1 MEQISKNMSK
11 AILIFINIIGF
22 ILFTILNINDVVI
35 THTAPKEIAIG
46 QEVEVNLIINK
57 NNFSGPGRLK
67 LDLSQADGIT
77 VKENMSDGSSFTFK
91 ENEVLFIWYD
101 LPSEKSIVISYT
113 IIALENTTGIKKI
126 AGDFS
131 FIKDNERK
139 QLEVPA
145 LIFKV
150 DSELL
155 AEENSKENNSSTSSV
170 RSIEKMGN
178 EYLITVKTT
187 IDNHKGFARIKEELP
202 MNFTAEAIETA
213 GSIFKNADGY
223 AKFIWTNLPDSN
235 SEIIVKYKITNNIGL
250 DTNFTISGVFS
261 SEKLISEGYN
271 SGIDIPETEY
281 VLYKEIISNTE
292 TDSIEADITLEE
304 DTKQDTLLELASN
317 NEENIVNSKDTEE
330 VINETISKVV
340 LDSTIDSFKN
350 VIEEEKVNKEVIK
363 EIAIEDEEVKVKK
376 EEVVK
381 AKKEEFI
388 KNIISA
394 KKVNNNVDYKVQI
407 LAGHRIISDKQVSNQ
422 FNYNGEYA
430 LETHNGWI
438 KYTVGANSKYS
449 DARDSRNKL
458 KNYNFPGP
466 FVTAYNYGA
475 RISVQEALILTS
487 QNWVP

>member
-1 MEQISKNMSK
+1 M
-11 AILIFINIIGF
+11 
-22 ILFTILNINDVVI
+22 
-35 THTAPKEIAIG
+35 
-46 QEVEVNLIINK
+46 
-57 NNFSGPGRLK
+57 
-67 LDLSQADGIT
+67 
-77 VKENMSDGSSFTFK
+77 
-91 ENEVLFIWYD
+91 LFIWYD

>member
-1 MEQISKNMSK
+1 MFK

-22 ILFTILNINDVVI
+22 LLFAILNINNVVI

-57 NNFSGPGRLK
+57 NNFSGPGRLR

-113 IIALENTTGIKKI
+113 IIAQENTSGMKKI

-131 FIKDNERK
+131 FINDNERK

-150 DSELL
+150 NPELV
-155 AEENSKENNSSTSSV
+155 AEENIKENNSSTSSV
-170 RSIEKMGN
+170 RSIEKLEN

-213 GSIFKNADGY
+213 ESFFKNSDGY

-271 SGIDIPETEY
+271 NGIEIPETEY
-281 VLYKEIISNTE
+281 VPFKEIIANTE
-292 TDSIEADITLEE
+292 TDSIKADITLQE
-304 DTKQDTLLELASN
+304 DIKQDTLLELASN
-317 NEENIVNSKDTEE
+317 NEENMVIPKDTEE
-330 VINETISKVV
+330 VINESITQIV

-350 VIEEEKVNKEVIK
+350 EIEIEE
-363 EIAIEDEEVKVKK
+363 EEVKVVEVKR
-376 EEVVK
+376 EEI
-381 AKKEEFI
+381 I
-388 KNIISA
+388 KNIIST

-422 FNYNGEYA
+422 FNYSGEYA

-438 KYTVGANSKYS
+438 KYTVGTNSKYS
-449 DARDSRNKL
+449 NARDSRNEL

-466 FVTAYNYGA
+466 FVTAYNYGK

>member
-1 MEQISKNMSK
+1 M
-11 AILIFINIIGF
+11 
-22 ILFTILNINDVVI
+22 VI

-113 IIALENTTGIKKI
+113 IIAQENTTGMKKI

-131 FIKDNERK
+131 FINDNERK

-150 DSELL
+150 DPELV
-155 AEENSKENNSSTSSV
+155 AEENSKVNNSSTSSV
-170 RSIEKMGN
+170 RSIEKLEN
-178 EYLITVKTT
+178 EYFITVKTT

-202 MNFTAEAIETA
+202 MNYTAEAIETA
-213 GSIFKNADGY
+213 GSVFKNADGY

>member
-1 MEQISKNMSK
+1 MVQRSKNMPK

-22 ILFTILNINDVVI
+22 LLFTILNINDVVI

-46 QEVEVNLIINK
+46 QEVEVNLIIDK
-57 NNFSGPGRLK
+57 NNFSGPGRLR
-67 LDLSQADGIT
+67 LDLSQADGIA

-113 IIALENTTGIKKI
+113 IIAQENTTGMKKI
-126 AGDFS
+126 SGDFS
-131 FIKDNERK
+131 FINDNERK

-150 DSELL
+150 DPELVT
-155 AEENSKENNSSTSSV
+155 EENSKENNSSTSSV
-170 RSIEKMGN
+170 RSIEKLEN
-178 EYLITVKTT
+178 EYFITVKTT

-202 MNFTAEAIETA
+202 INYTAEAIETA
-213 GSIFKNADGY
+213 GSVFKNADGY

-235 SEIIVKYKITNNIGL
+235 SEIIVTYKITNNIGL

-271 SGIDIPETEY
+271 NGIDIPETEY
-281 VLYKEIISNTE
+281 VPFKEIISNTQ
-292 TDSIEADITLEE
+292 TDSIEAEITLEE
-304 DTKQDTLLELASN
+304 DTIQDTLLELASN
-317 NEENIVNSKDTEE
+317 NEFNTEENIVSSKDTEE
-330 VINETISKVV
+330 VINETILKAV
-340 LDSTIDSFKN
+340 LDSTLDSFKN
-350 VIEEEKVNKEVIK
+350 EIEEEKVNKEVIK
-363 EIAIEDEEVKVKK
+363 EIAIEEEEEEVKVKK
-376 EEVVK
+376 EEV
-381 AKKEEFI
+381 I
-388 KNIISA
+388 KNIIST

-438 KYTVGANSKYS
+438 KYTVGTNSKYS
-449 DARDSRNKL
+449 DARDSRNEL

-466 FVTAYNYGA
+466 FVTAYNYGE

>member
-1 MEQISKNMSK
+1 MSK

-22 ILFTILNINDVVI
+22 LIFTILNINDVVI
-35 THTAPKEIAIG
+35 THTAPKEIPIG

-67 LDLSQADGIT
+67 LDLSQAEGII

-101 LPSEKSIVISYT
+101 LPSEKGIVISYT
-113 IIALENTTGIKKI
+113 IIAKENISGMKKI
-126 AGDFS
+126 SGDFS
-131 FIKDNERK
+131 FINDNERK

-150 DSELL
+150 NPELI
-155 AEENSKENNSSTSSV
+155 AEENNKENNSSTNSV
-170 RSIEKMGN
+170 RSIEKLKD

-202 MNFTAEAIETA
+202 INFTVEAIETA
-213 GSIFKNADGY
+213 GSIFKNTDGY

-235 SEIIVKYKITNNIGL
+235 NEIIVKYKISNNIGL

-271 SGIDIPETEY
+271 SGIEIPKTKY
-281 VLYKEIISNTE
+281 VPFREITLNTDE
-292 TDSIEADITLEE
+292 GTIEADSTLQE
-304 DTKQDTLLELASN
+304 DIRQDTLLELVSN
-317 NEENIVNSKDTEE
+317 NEIKKKENITTSKDSKKL
-330 VINETISKVV
+330 INETLTQKV
-340 LDSTIDSFKN
+340 LDSTIASSKDE
-350 VIEEEKVNKEVIK
+350 IEEEELVE
-363 EIAIEDEEVKVKK
+363 VKK
-376 EEVVK
+376 EEV
-381 AKKEEFI
+381 I
-388 KNIISA
+388 KNIIST
-394 KKVNNNVDYKVQI
+394 KKVNNNINYKVQI

-422 FNYNGEYA
+422 FDYKGEYG

-466 FVTAYNYGA
+466 FVTAYNYGE

>member
-1 MEQISKNMSK
+1 MSK

-22 ILFTILNINDVVI
+22 LLFTILNINDVVI

-57 NNFSGPGRLK
+57 NNFSGPGRLR
-67 LDLSQADGIT
+67 LDISQADGIT

-113 IIALENTTGIKKI
+113 IIAQENSNGVKKI
-126 AGDFS
+126 DGDFS
-131 FIKDNERK
+131 FINDNERK

-150 DSELL
+150 DPELV
-155 AEENSKENNSSTSSV
+155 AEENIIENNSSTSSV
-170 RSIEKMGN
+170 RSIEKLEN
-178 EYLITVKTT
+178 KYLITVKTS
-187 IDNHKGFARIKEELP
+187 IDNYKGFARIKEELP
-202 MNFTAEAIETA
+202 KNFTAEAIETA
-213 GSIFKNADGY
+213 GSVFKNADGY

-271 SGIDIPETEY
+271 NGIEIPETEY
-281 VLYKEIISNTE
+281 VPFREIIANTE
-292 TDSIEADITLEE
+292 TDSIEADITVQE
-304 DTKQDTLLELASN
+304 DSKQDTLLELASN
-317 NEENIVNSKDTEE
+317 NELNTEENIVNFKDTEE
-330 VINETISKVV
+330 VINETILQEV

-363 EIAIEDEEVKVKK
+363 EIAIEEEKVKK
-376 EEVVK
+376 EEV
-381 AKKEEFI
+381 I
-388 KNIISA
+388 KNIIST

-438 KYTVGANSKYS
+438 KYTVGTNSKYS
-449 DARDSRNKL
+449 DARDSRNEL

-466 FVTAYNYGA
+466 FVTAYNYGE

-487 QNWVP
+487 QNWEP

>member
-1 MEQISKNMSK
+1 MVQRSKNMPK

-22 ILFTILNINDVVI
+22 LLFTILNINDVVI

-57 NNFSGPGRLK
+57 NNFSGPGRLR

-113 IIALENTTGIKKI
+113 IIAQENTTGMKKI

-131 FIKDNERK
+131 FINDNERK

-150 DSELL
+150 DPELV
-155 AEENSKENNSSTSSV
+155 AEENSKVNNSSTSSV
-170 RSIEKMGN
+170 RSIEKLEN
-178 EYLITVKTT
+178 EYFITVKTT

-202 MNFTAEAIETA
+202 MNYTAEAIETA
-213 GSIFKNADGY
+213 GSVFKNADGY

-281 VLYKEIISNTE
+281 VPFKEIISNTE
-292 TDSIEADITLEE
+292 TDSIEADITVQE
-304 DTKQDTLLELASN
+304 DSKQDTLLELASN

-330 VINETISKVV
+330 VINETISQVV
-340 LDSTIDSFKN
+340 SESTIDSFKN
-350 VIEEEKVNKEVIK
+350 LIEEEKVNKEVIK
-363 EIAIEDEEVKVKK
+363 EIAIGEEVEEEVKVKK
-376 EEVVK
+376 EEV
-381 AKKEEFI
+381 I
-388 KNIISA
+388 KNIIST

-407 LAGHRIISDKQVSNQ
+407 LAGHRIISYKQVSNQ

-438 KYTVGANSKYS
+438 KYTVGTNSKYS
-449 DARDSRNKL
+449 DARDSRNEL

-466 FVTAYNYGA
+466 FVTAYNYGE

>member
-1 MEQISKNMSK
+1 MSK

-131 FIKDNERK
+131 FINDNERK

-150 DSELL
+150 DSELV
-155 AEENSKENNSSTSSV
+155 ADENSKENNSSTSSV

-388 KNIISA
+388 KNIIST

>member
-1 MEQISKNMSK
+1 MSK

-22 ILFTILNINDVVI
+22 IIFTILNINDVVI

-57 NNFSGPGRLK
+57 NNFSGPGRLR

-113 IIALENTTGIKKI
+113 IIAQENISGMKKI

-131 FIKDNERK
+131 FINDNERK

-150 DSELL
+150 NPELV
-155 AEENSKENNSSTSSV
+155 AEENIKENNSSTSSV
-170 RSIEKMGN
+170 RSIEKLEN

-213 GSIFKNADGY
+213 ESIFKNADGY

-271 SGIDIPETEY
+271 NGIEIPETEY
-281 VLYKEIISNTE
+281 VPFKEIIANTE
-292 TDSIEADITLEE
+292 TDSIKTDIIVQE
-304 DTKQDTLLELASN
+304 DIKQDSLLELASN
-317 NEENIVNSKDTEE
+317 NEENMVIPKDTEE
-330 VINETISKVV
+330 VINETISQIV

-350 VIEEEKVNKEVIK
+350 EIEIEEEDV
-363 EIAIEDEEVKVKK
+363 K
-376 EEVVK
+376 EEVVEVK
-381 AKKEEFI
+381 REEII
-388 KNIISA
+388 KNIIST

-422 FNYNGEYA
+422 FNYSGEYA

-438 KYTVGANSKYS
+438 KYTVGTNSKYS
-449 DARDSRNKL
+449 NARDSRNEL
-458 KNYNFPGP
+458 KNYSFPGP
-466 FVTAYNYGA
+466 FVTAYNYGE

>member
-1 MEQISKNMSK
+1 MSK

-22 ILFTILNINDVVI
+22 LLFTILNINDVVI

-57 NNFSGPGRLK
+57 NNFSGPGRLR

-113 IIALENTTGIKKI
+113 IIAQENISGMKKI

-131 FIKDNERK
+131 FINDNERK

-150 DSELL
+150 NPELV
-155 AEENSKENNSSTSSV
+155 AEENIKENNSSTSSV
-170 RSIEKMGN
+170 RSIEKLED

-271 SGIDIPETEY
+271 NGIEIPETEY
-281 VLYKEIISNTE
+281 VPFKEIIANTE
-292 TDSIEADITLEE
+292 TDSIKADITVQE
-304 DTKQDTLLELASN
+304 DIKQDTLLELASN
-317 NEENIVNSKDTEE
+317 NEENMVTSIDTKE
-330 VINETISKVV
+330 VINETISQIV
-340 LDSTIDSFKN
+340 LDSTIDSFKYE
-350 VIEEEKVNKEVIK
+350 IEEEEV
-363 EIAIEDEEVKVKK
+363 K
-376 EEVVK
+376 EEVVEVK
-381 AKKEEFI
+381 GEEVI
-388 KNIISA
+388 KNIIST

-422 FNYNGEYA
+422 FNYSGEYA

-438 KYTVGANSKYS
+438 KYTVGTNSKYS
-449 DARDSRNKL
+449 NARDSRNEL

-466 FVTAYNYGA
+466 FVTAYNYGK

>member
-1 MEQISKNMSK
+1 LVQRSKNMPK

-22 ILFTILNINDVVI
+22 LLFTILNINDVVI

-57 NNFSGPGRLK
+57 NNFSGPGRLR

-113 IIALENTTGIKKI
+113 IIAQENTTGMKKI

-131 FIKDNERK
+131 FINDNERK

-150 DSELL
+150 DSELV
-155 AEENSKENNSSTSSV
+155 AEESSKENNSSTSSV
-170 RSIEKMGN
+170 RSIEKLEN
-178 EYLITVKTT
+178 EYVITVKTT

-202 MNFTAEAIETA
+202 MNYTAEAIETA
-213 GSIFKNADGY
+213 GSVFKNADGY

-281 VLYKEIISNTE
+281 VPFKEIISNTE
-292 TDSIEADITLEE
+292 TDSIEADITVQE
-304 DTKQDTLLELASN
+304 DSKQDTLLELASN

-330 VINETISKVV
+330 VINETISQVV
-340 LDSTIDSFKN
+340 LESTIDSFKN
-350 VIEEEKVNKEVIK
+350 VIEEGKVNKEVIK
-363 EIAIEDEEVKVKK
+363 EIAIEEVEEVEVIKVKK
-376 EEVVK
+376 EEV
-381 AKKEEFI
+381 I
-388 KNIISA
+388 KNIIST

-438 KYTVGANSKYS
+438 KYTVGTNSKYS
-449 DARDSRNKL
+449 DARDSRNEL

>member
-1 MEQISKNMSK
+1 MPK

-22 ILFTILNINDVVI
+22 LLFTILNINDVVI

-57 NNFSGPGRLK
+57 NNFSGPGRLR

-150 DSELL
+150 DSELV

-170 RSIEKMGN
+170 RSIEKLEN
-178 EYLITVKTT
+178 EYFITVKTT

-202 MNFTAEAIETA
+202 MNYTVEAIETA
-213 GSIFKNADGY
+213 GSVFKNADGY

-330 VINETISKVV
+330 VINETISQVV

-350 VIEEEKVNKEVIK
+350 VIEEGKVNKEVIK
-363 EIAIEDEEVKVKK
+363 EIAIEEVEVIKVKK
-376 EEVVK
+376 EEV
-381 AKKEEFI
+381 I
-388 KNIISA
+388 KNIIST

-438 KYTVGANSKYS
+438 KYTVGTNSKYS
-449 DARDSRNKL
+449 DARDSRNEL

-466 FVTAYNYGA
+466 FVTAYNYGE

>member
-1 MEQISKNMSK
+1 MPK

-22 ILFTILNINDVVI
+22 LLFTILNINDVVI

-57 NNFSGPGRLK
+57 NNFSGPGRLR

-113 IIALENTTGIKKI
+113 IIAQENTTGMKKI

-131 FIKDNERK
+131 FINDNERK

-150 DSELL
+150 DSELV
-155 AEENSKENNSSTSSV
+155 AENSKENNSSTSSV
-170 RSIEKMGN
+170 RSIEKLEN
-178 EYLITVKTT
+178 EYFITVKTT

-202 MNFTAEAIETA
+202 MNYTAEAIETA
-213 GSIFKNADGY
+213 GSVFKNADGY
-223 AKFIWTNLPDSN
+223 AKFIWTNVPDSN

-281 VLYKEIISNTE
+281 VPFKEIISNTE
-292 TDSIEADITLEE
+292 TDSIEADITVQE
-304 DTKQDTLLELASN
+304 DSKQDTLLELASN
-317 NEENIVNSKDTEE
+317 NEFNNDENIVNSKDTEE
-330 VINETISKVV
+330 VINETISQVV
-340 LDSTIDSFKN
+340 SESTIDSFKN
-350 VIEEEKVNKEVIK
+350 VIEEEKENKEVIK
-363 EIAIEDEEVKVKK
+363 EIAIGEEVEEEEEVKVKK
-376 EEVVK
+376 EEV
-381 AKKEEFI
+381 I
-388 KNIISA
+388 KNIIST

-438 KYTVGANSKYS
+438 KYTVGTNSKYS
-449 DARDSRNKL
+449 DARDSRNEL

-466 FVTAYNYGA
+466 FVTAYNYGE

>member
-1 MEQISKNMSK
+1 MSK

-22 ILFTILNINDVVI
+22 LLFTILNINDVVI

-91 ENEVLFIWYD
+91 ENEVLFIWHD

-131 FIKDNERK
+131 FINDNERK
-139 QLEVPA
+139 QLQVPA

-150 DSELL
+150 DSELI

-187 IDNHKGFARIKEELP
+187 IDNNKGFARIKEELP

-213 GSIFKNADGY
+213 GSVFKNADGY
-223 AKFIWTNLPDSN
+223 AKFIWTNIPDSN

-281 VLYKEIISNTE
+281 VLYKGIISNTE
-292 TDSIEADITLEE
+292 TDSIEADITVQEY
-304 DTKQDTLLELASN
+304 TKQDTLLELASN
-317 NEENIVNSKDTEE
+317 NELNTEENIVNSKDTEE
-330 VINETISKVV
+330 VINETISQVV
-340 LDSTIDSFKN
+340 LDSTIDSFKY
-350 VIEEEKVNKEVIK
+350 EM
-363 EIAIEDEEVKVKK
+363 EDEESKESEEELVVEVKK
-376 EEVVK
+376 EEV
-381 AKKEEFI
+381 I
-388 KNIISA
+388 KNIIST

-407 LAGHRIISDKQVSNQ
+407 LAGHRIISDKQVYNQ

-430 LETHNGWI
+430 IETHNGWI
-438 KYTVGANSKYS
+438 KYTVGTNSKYS
-449 DARDSRNKL
+449 DARDSRNEL
-458 KNYNFPGP
+458 KSFNFPGP
-466 FVTAYNYGA
+466 FVTAYNYGE

-487 QNWVP
+487 QNWIP

>member
-1 MEQISKNMSK
+1 MSK

-22 ILFTILNINDVVI
+22 LLFTILNINDVVI

-57 NNFSGPGRLK
+57 NNFSGPGRLR

-113 IIALENTTGIKKI
+113 IIAQENTSGMKKI

-131 FIKDNERK
+131 FINDNERK

-150 DSELL
+150 NPELV
-155 AEENSKENNSSTSSV
+155 AEENIKENNSSTSSV
-170 RSIEKMGN
+170 RSIEKLEN

-271 SGIDIPETEY
+271 NGIEIPETEY
-281 VLYKEIISNTE
+281 VPFKEIIANTE
-292 TDSIEADITLEE
+292 TDSIKADITLQE
-304 DTKQDTLLELASN
+304 DIKQDTLLELASN
-317 NEENIVNSKDTEE
+317 NEENMVISIDTKE
-330 VINETISKVV
+330 VINETISQIV

-350 VIEEEKVNKEVIK
+350 EIEIEE
-363 EIAIEDEEVKVKK
+363 EEVKVVEVKR
-376 EEVVK
+376 EEI
-381 AKKEEFI
+381 I
-388 KNIISA
+388 KNIIST

-422 FNYNGEYA
+422 FNYSGEYA

-438 KYTVGANSKYS
+438 KYTVGTNSKYS
-449 DARDSRNKL
+449 NARDSRNEL

-466 FVTAYNYGA
+466 FVTAYNYGK

>member
-1 MEQISKNMSK
+1 MPK

-22 ILFTILNINDVVI
+22 LLFTILNINDVVI

-57 NNFSGPGRLK
+57 NNFSGPGRLR

-113 IIALENTTGIKKI
+113 IIAQENTTGMKKI

-131 FIKDNERK
+131 FINDNERK

-150 DSELL
+150 DPELV
-155 AEENSKENNSSTSSV
+155 AEENSKVNNSSTSSV
-170 RSIEKMGN
+170 RSIEKLEN

-202 MNFTAEAIETA
+202 MNYTAEAIETA
-213 GSIFKNADGY
+213 GSVFKNADGY

-235 SEIIVKYKITNNIGL
+235 SEIIVKYKITNNIGQ

-271 SGIDIPETEY
+271 SGIAIPETEY
-281 VLYKEIISNTE
+281 VPNREIIANTK
-292 TDSIEADITLEE
+292 TDTIKADIIVQE
-304 DTKQDTLLELASN
+304 DTKQDTSLELASN
-317 NEENIVNSKDTEE
+317 NEINVEETIIITKDTDE
-330 VINETISKVV
+330 VINEIISQVV
-340 LDSTIDSFKN
+340 LDSSIFNSKDK
-350 VIEEEKVNKEVIK
+350 IEEGKVLGE
-363 EIAIEDEEVKVKK
+363 VKK
-376 EEVVK
+376 EEV
-381 AKKEEFI
+381 I
-388 KNIISA
+388 KNIIST

-407 LAGHRIISDKQVSNQ
+407 LAGHRIISERQVSNQ
-422 FNYNGEYA
+422 FNYSGEYA

-438 KYTVGANSKYS
+438 KYTVGTNSKYS
-449 DARDSRNKL
+449 DARDSRNEL

-466 FVTAYNYGA
+466 FVTAYNYGE

>member
-1 MEQISKNMSK
+1 MPK

-22 ILFTILNINDVVI
+22 LLFTILNINDVVI

-57 NNFSGPGRLK
+57 NNFSVPGRLR
-67 LDLSQADGIT
+67 LDLSQAVGIT

-113 IIALENTTGIKKI
+113 IIAQENTTGMKKI

-131 FIKDNERK
+131 FINDNERK

-150 DSELL
+150 DPELV
-155 AEENSKENNSSTSSV
+155 AEENSKENNSSTNSV
-170 RSIEKMGN
+170 RSIEKLDS
-178 EYLITVKTT
+178 EYFITVKTT
-187 IDNHKGFARIKEELP
+187 IDNHIGFARIKEELP
-202 MNFTAEAIETA
+202 MNYTAEAIETA
-213 GSIFKNADGY
+213 GSVFKNADGY
-223 AKFIWTNLPDSN
+223 AKFIWTNLPDSI

-271 SGIDIPETEY
+271 NGIDIPETEY
-281 VLYKEIISNTE
+281 VPLKEIISNTE
-292 TDSIEADITLEE
+292 TDSIGADITVQE

-317 NEENIVNSKDTEE
+317 NEFNTEENIVNSKDTEE

-340 LDSTIDSFKN
+340 LDSTLDSFKN
-350 VIEEEKVNKEVIK
+350 AIEEEKVNKEVIK
-363 EIAIEDEEVKVKK
+363 EIAIEEKEEEVNVKK
-376 EEVVK
+376 EEVI
-381 AKKEEFI
+381 E
-388 KNIISA
+388 NIIST

-438 KYTVGANSKYS
+438 KYTVGTNSKYS
-449 DARDSRNKL
+449 DARDSRNEL

-466 FVTAYNYGA
+466 FVTAYNYGE

>member
-57 NNFSGPGRLK
+57 NNFSGPGRLR

-131 FIKDNERK
+131 FINDNERK

-150 DSELL
+150 DSELV

-388 KNIISA
+388 KNIIST